1 MRIKHHPSFSIFISA
16 TFSELYKPIQD
27 SLITRCVEI
36 MDLDKTNKTH
46 STAVPSTLKSIWS
59 KVYPKPRRCWLP
71 TGCLVRVS

>member
-1 MRIKHHPSFSIFISA
+1 MRITHHQSFFIFISE
-16 TFSELYKPIQD
+16 TFNELYKPMQD

-36 MDLDKTNKTH
+36 MDMDKTNTTH
-46 STAVPSTLKSIWS
+46 SSAVSTTLKSVWS

>member
-1 MRIKHHPSFSIFISA
+1 MRITRHQSFSIFISE
-16 TFSELYKPIQD
+16 TLSELYKPMQD

-36 MDLDKTNKTH
+36 MDLDKTNTTN
-46 STAVPSTLKSIWS
+46 STAVSTMKSIWS